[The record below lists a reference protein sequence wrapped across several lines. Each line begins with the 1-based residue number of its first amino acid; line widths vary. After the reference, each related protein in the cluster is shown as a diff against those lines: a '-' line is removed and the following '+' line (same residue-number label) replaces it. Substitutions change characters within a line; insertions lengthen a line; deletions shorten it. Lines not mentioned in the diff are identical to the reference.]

1 MISKDS
7 TIDISLYCML
17 TKDPFKLATV
27 KEINPNPTIIASLQ
41 DKVNKIEK
49 LSLVE

>member
-27 KEINPNPTIIASLQ
+27 KEINPNPFP
-41 DKVNKIEK
+41 IE
-49 LSLVE
+49 